1 MKLSLAASPPAA
13 VTLLDGVNFAESER
27 CPSICEPWAGGLNS
41 AKVVPRL
48 EAMGLGVA
56 AVQFETKGTLI

>member
-1 MKLSLAASPPAA
+1 M
-13 VTLLDGVNFAESER
+13 DGVSFAESER
-27 CPSICEPWAGGLNS
+27 CPPIYEPWAGGLNS